1 MSPAVLP
8 LSALPIRGYDLVAM
22 TSFEESATCLLPDA
36 PGLWC
41 QQRRAEIS
49 GQDPLPALF
58 LDRDGVI
65 VEEVKYLHRVEDVRL
80 IAGVDKI
87 IATCNENN
95 IPVVLV
101 TNQSGVGR
109 GLYGWAEFAAVQDSI
124 TDALDPLGAHIDMV
138 LACAYHDQAQSQYKQ
153 LNHFWRKPNPGMF
166 LEAEKR
172 LKIDLSRSW
181 IVGDQPSDI
190 EAGRAA
196 KLCGGVLVL
205 SGQTSQSGSTSAR
218 SSDGYRVRVAYSLA
232 ACRFL
237 VGYMKV
243 AKTIVDGSRKVNPVM
258 DREAYNK
265 LKQDEKWVRKKLGL
279 DSR

>member
-1 MSPAVLP
+1 
-8 LSALPIRGYDLVAM
+8 
-22 TSFEESATCLLPDA
+22 
-36 PGLWC
+36 
-41 QQRRAEIS
+41 
-49 GQDPLPALF
+49 
-58 LDRDGVI
+58 
-65 VEEVKYLHRVEDVRL
+65 
-80 IAGVDKI
+80 
-87 IATCNENN
+87 
-95 IPVVLV
+95 
-101 TNQSGVGR
+101 
-109 GLYGWAEFAAVQDSI
+109 
-124 TDALDPLGAHIDMV
+124 
-138 LACAYHDQAQSQYKQ
+138 
-153 LNHFWRKPNPGMF
+153 MF

-243 AKTIVDGSRKVNPVM
+243 AKTIVDGSRKVKPVM

-265 LKQDEKWVRKKLGL
+265 SKQDEKWIRKKLGL

>member
-1 MSPAVLP
+1 
-8 LSALPIRGYDLVAM
+8 M
-22 TSFEESATCLLPDA
+22 TSFEKSATWLLPDA

-49 GQDPLPALF
+49 GQDPSPALF

-138 LACAYHDQAQSQYKQ
+138 LACAYHDQAQSQNKQ

-205 SGQTSQSGSTSAR
+205 SGQTDQSSSAKVR
-218 SSDGYRVRVAYSLA
+218 SSDGYKVRVAYSLA

-237 VGYMKV
+237 VGYMNV
-243 AKTIVDGSRKVNPVM
+243 EAVVLEGDPEAKLAI
-258 DREAYNK
+258 DRDSYNK
-265 LKQDEKWVRKKLGL
+265 SKQDEAWIRKKLGL
-279 DSR
+279 APR